1 MNSRR
6 LMGLTPRPRITEL
19 SIAAEYA
26 VLEEDGVVKMPAH
39 LSLEEGATLPC
50 AGVTV
55 WNAMTEHAKLITG
68 QTVLLQ
74 GTGGVSIS
82 ASSSRA

>member
-1 MNSRR
+1 M
-6 LMGLTPRPRITEL
+6 
-19 SIAAEYA
+19 
-26 VLEEDGVVKMPAH
+26 LEEDGIVKIPAH

-55 WNAMTEHAKLITG
+55 WSAMMEHAKLVAG

-74 GTGGVSIS
+74 GTGGV
-82 ASSSRA
+82 